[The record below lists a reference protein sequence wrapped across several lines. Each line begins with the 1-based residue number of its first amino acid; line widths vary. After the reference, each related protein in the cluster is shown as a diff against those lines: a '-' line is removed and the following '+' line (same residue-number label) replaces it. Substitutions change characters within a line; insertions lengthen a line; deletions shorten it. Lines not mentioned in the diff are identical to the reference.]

1 MAGTHV
7 KSIQRSLIVNKQVL
21 IVGCGDLG
29 TALAHQLQGQGF
41 NPIGVRRSSA
51 INSTFPY
58 IQADVTSP
66 ASLSVIE
73 RLNPSVLVY
82 CVAASAQTDENYRQ
96 HYVEGLRN
104 VLNAIGDATN
114 LKHVF
119 FVSST
124 RMYGQEGDVLLDEN
138 TIPQAMDFGGQ
149 RLLEAEGL
157 LALSAQSWTYTAL
170 RLTGIYGPGR
180 NRMINLAANLSHWPN
195 QNSWS
200 NRIHRDDAAAFILHL
215 INMLLD
221 GQSVQDCYV
230 VTDSC
235 PVSQYEVLH
244 WIVSQMG
251 MKAGT
256 QAPEII
262 GGKRMSNKRMLST
275 GFLLKYPDYKV
286 GYSAMLKIA

>member
-1 MAGTHV
+1 M
-7 KSIQRSLIVNKQVL
+7 NKQVL

-29 TALAHQLQGQGF
+29 AALAHQLQGQGF
-41 NPIGVRRSSA
+41 NPIGIRRSSA
-51 INSTFPY
+51 INSTFPC

-66 ASLSVIE
+66 ASLSAIE
-73 RLNPSVLVY
+73 GFNPSILVY

-104 VLNAIGDATN
+104 VLNAISDATN

-138 TIPQAMDFGGQ
+138 TIPQAMDFGGH
-149 RLLEAEGL
+149 RLLEAESL
-157 LALSAQSWTYTAL
+157 LAQAAKSWTYTAL

-180 NRMINLAANLSHWPN
+180 NRMLNLASDPSQWPN

-200 NRIHRDDAAAFILHL
+200 NRIHRDDAAGFMVHL
-215 INMLLD
+215 IQMLSL
-221 GQSVQDCYV
+221 GERLHDCYV

-235 PVSQYEVLH
+235 PAPQYEVLQ
-244 WIVSQMG
+244 WIAGKMG
-251 MKAGT
+251 LSVDGA
-256 QAPEII
+256 APKIA
-262 GGKRMSNKRMLST
+262 GGKRMSNQRMLST
-275 GFLLKYPDYKV
+275 GFHLKYPDYKV
-286 GYSAMLKIA
+286 GYSALLAMV

>member
-29 TALAHQLQGQGF
+29 TALAHQLQDQGF

-51 INSTFPY
+51 IISTFPY

-66 ASLSVIE
+66 ASLSAIE
-73 RLNPSVLVY
+73 ALNPSILVY

-157 LALSAQSWTYTAL
+157 LAQAAKPWTYTAL

-195 QNSWS
+195 HNSWS
-200 NRIHRDDAAAFILHL
+200 NRIHRDDAAGFVVYL
-215 INMLLD
+215 INGLMR
-221 GQSVQDCYV
+221 GEKQHDCYI
-230 VTDSC
+230 VTDSF
-235 PVSQYEVLH
+235 PVSQYEVLK
-244 WIVSQMG
+244 WIAGKMG
-251 MKAGT
+251 FSVEG
-256 QAPEII
+256 APPKIT
-262 GGKRMSNKRMLST
+262 GGKCMSNLRMLST
-275 GFLLKYPDYKV
+275 GFSLGYPDYKS
-286 GYSAMLKIA
+286 GYSALLAIV

>member
-66 ASLSVIE
+66 ASLSAIE
-73 RLNPSVLVY
+73 ALNPSILVY

-157 LALSAQSWTYTAL
+157 LAQAAKPWTYTAL

-200 NRIHRDDAAAFILHL
+200 NRIHRDDAAGFVVYL
-215 INMLLD
+215 INGLMRGEKLH
-221 GQSVQDCYV
+221 DCYI
-230 VTDSC
+230 VTDSF
-235 PVSQYEVLH
+235 PVSQYEVLK
-244 WIVSQMG
+244 WIAGKMG
-251 MKAGT
+251 FSVEGT
-256 QAPEII
+256 PPKIT
-262 GGKRMSNKRMLST
+262 GGKRMSNLRMLST
-275 GFLLKYPDYKV
+275 GFSLGYPDYKS
-286 GYSAMLKIA
+286 GYSALLAIV